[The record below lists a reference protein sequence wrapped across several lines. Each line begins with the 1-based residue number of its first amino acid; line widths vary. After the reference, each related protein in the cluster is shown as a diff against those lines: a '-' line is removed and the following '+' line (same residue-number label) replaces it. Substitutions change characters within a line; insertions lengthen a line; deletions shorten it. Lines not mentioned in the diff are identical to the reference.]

1 MIGSQGFGTS
11 MILGT
16 SGNEAVRI
24 DSSGNVG
31 IGTTSPTGLL
41 HLRSANPFL
50 VFEDTDDVNGSTGR
64 ITAFQDGNF
73 YYDANLNNTSTPG
86 GHVFRADGNTKYL
99 MIIENSGT
107 IRPGVNGTQ
116 NLGAS
121 SYRWNTVY
129 TSDLSLKNDVGDWT
143 IVEGEEDL
151 FIYNNKKDKVYKFN
165 LTEVDKDSA
174 PKKRS

>member
-31 IGTTSPTGLL
+31 IGTTSPSTKLHIYNSQNSQDVQLKLENPNTGT
-41 HLRSANPFL
+41 SAYVEFTL
-50 VFEDTDDVNGSTGR
+50 ES
-64 ITAFQDGNF
+64 
-73 YYDANLNNTSTPG
+73 DADNMRLGTTSAAYPNWCGDSFIYASKNIRTN
-86 GHVFRADGNTKYL
+86 A
-99 MIIENSGT
+99 T
-107 IRPGVNGTQ
+107 ILPSVNGTQ
-116 NLGAS
+116 NLGS
-121 SYRWNTVY
+121 STLRWNTVY

-151 FIYNNKKDKVYKFN
+151 FLYNNKKDKVYKFN